1 MLTTCYNFKCTQYI
15 NSIIYF
21 YLIIMQKILN
31 IDRAI
36 FEYINDHAH
45 NSFFDVFF
53 SMMRNS
59 VTWVPLY
66 IFMLV
71 FILVNFKKDNYWWIF
86 FAIGTVILSNFIS
99 SDIIKV
105 NIYRVRPCNDPL
117 LIDKIN
123 FLIGYRPQSSSFTSS
138 HATNHFAMATFFFF
152 TLQKYIGKTAWLFM
166 LWAAIICFSQVY
178 VGVHFPLDVI
188 CGGIIGYLFG
198 YLSATSFNKRYSLM

>member
-1 MLTTCYNFKCTQYI
+1 
-15 NSIIYF
+15 
-21 YLIIMQKILN
+21 MQKILN
-31 IDRAI
+31 VDRAI
-36 FEYINDHAH
+36 FEYINDHLH

-53 SMMRNS
+53 SLMRNS
-59 VTWVPLY
+59 VTWVPMY

-71 FILVNFKKDNYWWIF
+71 FVLLNFKRDKYWWIF
-86 FAIGTVILSNFIS
+86 FAIGTVILSDFIS

-117 LIDKIN
+117 LVDKIN

-138 HATNHFAMATFFFF
+138 HATNHFAMASFFFF
-152 TLQKYIGKTAWLFM
+152 TLKKYIGKIAWLFM